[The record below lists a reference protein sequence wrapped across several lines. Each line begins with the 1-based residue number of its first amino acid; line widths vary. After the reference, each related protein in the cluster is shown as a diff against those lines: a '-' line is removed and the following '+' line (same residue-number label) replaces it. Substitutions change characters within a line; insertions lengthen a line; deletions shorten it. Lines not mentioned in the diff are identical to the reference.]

1 MIHFS
6 PDADNDVDEIS
17 FFISR
22 DSIDAGLR
30 WLKDLVFFEKTDE
43 GIEILRVIHGARRW
57 QREFGRDQ
65 LG

>member
-6 PDADNDVDEIS
+6 PDADIDVDEIS

-22 DSIDAGLR
+22 DSIDAALR

-43 GIEILRVIHGARRW
+43 GIEILRIIHGARRW